1 MDTHVHDVLR
11 TLASFEPRPAPAG
24 EPGVILPGAPA
35 SARYVPVL
43 SVYLDWR
50 PEATGERPGL
60 RAARV
65 MLRARLREIERAF
78 WPRGA
83 AYDAVRADAARI
95 ERYLDEQA
103 TPSAEGLAIF
113 ACAPAGLFET
123 VETGVPFETE
133 VMALATP
140 NLYQMA
146 YLLDE
151 HEAAVVAVVDSN
163 TARLF
168 VSQRGL
174 LRELKRLDE
183 DPKYFHMM
191 RGAPAMNHAHYQRY
205 AVTQRRRFAEEVA
218 QRLREVIEEV
228 GATRVILAGDDVA
241 AAELKAALS
250 PDVSELL
257 IEVPLRMHL
266 DVTPDEVWEEIQ
278 PILREAEAEQDRTVV
293 ERLLDEALSDRLG
306 VVGLEQTRAALEAG
320 QAYALALVSD
330 GQIPEE
336 ERSQLISLAAQA
348 DVQVEIV
355 ESPELTHLGGVG
367 ALLRYRLSDT
377 LPVYIPSGPEFPG
390 TQTTA

>member
-1 MDTHVHDVLR
+1 MDTHMHDVLR
-11 TLASFEPRPAPAG
+11 TLAAFEPRPAPAG
-24 EPGVILPGAPA
+24 EPGVTLLGAPS
-35 SARYVPVL
+35 SARYLPVL

-50 PEATGERPGL
+50 PEAMGERPGL

-83 AYDAVRADAARI
+83 AYDAVRADATRI

-103 TPSAEGLAIF
+103 PPSADGLAIF
-113 ACAPAGLFET
+113 ACEPAGLFVT
-123 VETGVPFETE
+123 LETGVPFETE

-140 NLYQMA
+140 NLYQLA
-146 YLLDE
+146 YLLDD
-151 HEAAVVAVVDSN
+151 HEAAVIAVVDSN
-163 TARLF
+163 TARIF

-191 RGAPAMNHAHYQRY
+191 KGAVAMNQAHYQRY

-218 QRLREVIEEV
+218 QRLSEVIEEV
-228 GATRVILAGDDVA
+228 GATRVILAGDEVA

-250 PDVSELL
+250 PDVAAMLL
-257 IEVPLRMHL
+257 EVPLRMSV
-266 DVTPDEVWEEIQ
+266 DVTRDEIWDEIQ
-278 PILREAEAEQDRTVV
+278 PIVREAEAEQDRSVV

-320 QAYALALVSD
+320 QAYMLALVAD

-336 ERSQLISLAAQA
+336 QRSQLISLATQTDA
-348 DVQVEIV
+348 QVEIV
-355 ESPELTHLGGVG
+355 DSPELAHLGGVG

-390 TQTTA
+390 TQPTT

>member
-1 MDTHVHDVLR
+1 MDTHMHDVLR
-11 TLASFEPRPAPAG
+11 TLAAFEPRPAPAG
-24 EPGVILPGAPA
+24 EPGVTLLGAPS
-35 SARYVPVL
+35 SARYLPVL

-50 PEATGERPGL
+50 PEAMGERPGL

-83 AYDAVRADAARI
+83 AYEAVRADATRI

-103 TPSAEGLAIF
+103 PPSADGLAIF
-113 ACAPAGLFET
+113 ACEPAGLFET
-123 VETGVPFETE
+123 LETGVPFETE

-140 NLYQMA
+140 NLYQLA
-146 YLLDE
+146 YLLDD
-151 HEAAVVAVVDSN
+151 HEAAVIAVVDSN

-191 RGAPAMNHAHYQRY
+191 KGAVAMNQAHYQRY

-218 QRLREVIEEV
+218 QRLSEVIEEV

-250 PDVSELL
+250 PDVAAMLL
-257 IEVPLRMHL
+257 EVPLRMSV
-266 DVTPDEVWEEIQ
+266 DVTRDEIWDEIQ
-278 PILREAEAEQDRTVV
+278 PIVREAEAEQDRSVV

-320 QAYALALVSD
+320 QAYMLALVAD

-336 ERSQLISLAAQA
+336 ERSQLISLATQTDA
-348 DVQVEIV
+348 QVEV
-355 ESPELTHLGGVG
+355 VDSPELAHLGGVG

-390 TQTTA
+390 TQPTT